1 MKKPGTLLLGLAIC
15 LPCIFGCTSVMVTTY
30 KLDEAEGYDGVVYYL
45 PKKLIKLKIEV
56 KEDALIATL
65 TALPSVPDTDV
76 PYIAHLNHK
85 ASRSDDLTIQTTKEG
100 LLKAVKSISEEQTAQ
115 IIVKLSEAVVEAAKL
130 VATVSTRFP
139 AADPLEGKEPPR
151 TFETVFDPSDAKAES
166 DINEQLALT
175 AFKEYQIKVD
185 RPVAPEGK
193 LAFPVDGIV
202 HRRAGVVTI
211 HLLKTVESER
221 KPAVSVLGE
230 QFVIP
235 NVGPV
240 TVIPMEAG
248 PFVKTEY
255 DLKFEDGLLTEM
267 HATKPSELLAI
278 VQIIPDTL
286 KSIASI
292 PAELV
297 QVKVDYSTKAK
308 SLLDARKNIID
319 AQKGLLEKQGELIDA
334 QKALL
339 EKQRE
344 GETSDDNDARND
356 PNE

>member
-1 MKKPGTLLLGLAIC
+1 MVNGTYYWQVEIISYREAHLEKAEAVDGILNAIKFPKPKF
-15 LPCIFGCTSVMVTTY
+15 PP
-30 KLDEAEGYDGVVYYL
+30 LDLSIPADATES
-45 PKKLIKLKIEV
+45 EV
-56 KEDALIATL
+56 KDEKG
-65 TALPSVPDTDV
+65 
-76 PYIAHLNHK
+76 N
-85 ASRSDDLTIQTTKEG
+85 
-100 LLKAVKSISEEQTAQ
+100 VKWKIPAGWESEEQTAQ
-115 IIVKLSEAVVEAAKL
+115 VIVKLSEAVVEAAKL

-139 AADPLEGKEPPR
+139 AADPLEEKEPPR

-193 LAFPVDGIV
+193 LAFPVDAIV

-221 KPAVSVLGE
+221 KAAVSVLGE

-267 HATKPSELLAI
+267 HATRPSELLAI

-286 KSIASI
+286 KTIASI

-297 QVKVDYSTKAK
+297 QVKVDYSTRAK
-308 SLLDARKNIID
+308 SLLDARKSIID

-334 QKALL
+334 QRALL